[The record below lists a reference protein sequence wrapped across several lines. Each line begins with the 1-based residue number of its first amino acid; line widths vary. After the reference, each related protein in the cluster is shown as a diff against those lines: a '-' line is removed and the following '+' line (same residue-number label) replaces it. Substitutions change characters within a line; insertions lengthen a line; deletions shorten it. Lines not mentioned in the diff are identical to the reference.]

1 MKHLTSVMHRVLFI
15 AMVGLALAAGSSA
28 QTADSSAT
36 SPSNPQSQ
44 ADQRGSSTS
53 SHDTNSSDASSK
65 EDQAANDQNG
75 KKTSTIIGC
84 LAGPDVDGHFE
95 LRSMQHRTGVDVVGP
110 DELAYV
116 TGNKVKLSG
125 QWVAIADVH
134 TDKGEK
140 QVRRFE
146 VASYDVMTEKC
157 TPPAVTTP
165 ISKQKQQQ
173 QKAAAR
179 QKAENNPQ

>member
-1 MKHLTSVMHRVLFI
+1 MRRVLFI
-15 AMVGLALAAGSSA
+15 AMVVLALAAGSPA
-28 QTADSSAT
+28 QAANSSAT
-36 SPSNPQSQ
+36 SPSASQAQ
-44 ADQRGSSTS
+44 ADQQGSSTA
-53 SHDTNSSDASSK
+53 SHDTNDGNASSK
-65 EDQAANDQNG
+65 DGQAANDQNG
-75 KKTSTIIGC
+75 KKASTIIGC

-95 LRSMQHRTGVDVVGP
+95 LRSMQHRTGVDVIGP

-125 QWVAIADVH
+125 QWVAVANVH

-140 QVRRFE
+140 QVQRFE
-146 VASYDVMTEKC
+146 VTSYDVMTEKC